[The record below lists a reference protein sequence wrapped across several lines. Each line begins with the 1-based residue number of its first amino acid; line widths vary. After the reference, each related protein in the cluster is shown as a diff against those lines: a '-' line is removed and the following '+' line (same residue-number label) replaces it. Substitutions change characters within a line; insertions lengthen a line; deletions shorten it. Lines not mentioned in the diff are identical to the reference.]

1 MTCPFYIQCFRY
13 GKIVEI
19 LFYCN
24 WLEHPKHFSSPQFEK
39 KIGSRLLAL
48 INKVVSMMEKSGKIN
63 GGAILPSQIVLF
75 SILLDTWLSL
85 YNNHVFFYEIR
96 LLKIYLFWEWCLS
109 VA

>member
-1 MTCPFYIQCFRY
+1 
-13 GKIVEI
+13 
-19 LFYCN
+19 
-24 WLEHPKHFSSPQFEK
+24 
-39 KIGSRLLAL
+39 
-48 INKVVSMMEKSGKIN
+48 MEKSGKIN